1 MDELNMLSLRMP
13 LLGQDDSESLA
24 DGGTY
29 SLATSGYGAQVQS
42 A

>member
-1 MDELNMLSLRMP
+1 MDELNMLRLRMP

-24 DGGTY
+24 DGSTY

>member
-24 DGGTY
+24 DGSTY